1 MGDDRAVSR
10 PAGGPAGAEPAPEVL
25 IVTGLSGA
33 GRTTVARAL
42 EDIGWFVIDNLPPSV
57 LPRVVE
63 EFTDDAGTPRVSRLA
78 VVVDA
83 RGQGLFGSL
92 REEID
97 ALTRRQ
103 VRVGV
108 LFLEATDPVLVRRF
122 ESSRRPHPLQ
132 RSGRILDAL
141 RAERRLLGDVRAMA
155 ERVIDTSSLTAAEL
169 RRVIEVAF
177 GTEAEQLRVTILS
190 FGFKHGLPIDADMVV
205 DARFLPNPFWVPELS
220 AQDGRDVPVRDYVL
234 GQPGAADLID
244 LSVAMI
250 DLAEPGYLREGKRFT
265 TLAIGCTGGRHRS
278 VALASRIGEQLRDRG
293 MLVNVVHR
301 DVLKD

>member
-1 MGDDRAVSR
+1 MGPEQVAEVTS
-10 PAGGPAGAEPAPEVL
+10 GGPAGIEVL

-57 LPRVVE
+57 LPRVVDE
-63 EFTDDAGTPRVSRLA
+63 LTGAEGPLRVTRLA

-92 REEID
+92 RTEID
-97 ALTRRQ
+97 ALGRRGIE
-103 VRVGV
+103 VGLV
-108 LFLEATDPVLVRRF
+108 FLEASDPVLVRRF

-155 ERVIDTSSLTAAEL
+155 ERVIDTSSLTSAEL
-169 RRVIEVAF
+169 RRVIESAF
-177 GTEAEQLRVTILS
+177 GTGSEGLRVTVLS
-190 FGFKHGLPIDADMVV
+190 FGFKHGLPVDADIVL
-205 DARFLPNPFWVPELS
+205 DARFLPNPFWVPELAAS
-220 AQDGRDVPVRDYVL
+220 DGRDAPVRTYVL
-234 GQPGAADLID
+234 AQPGAGELVDRAVGL
-244 LSVAMI
+244 VE
-250 DLAEPGYLREGKRFT
+250 LAEPGYLREGKRFA
-265 TLAIGCTGGRHRS
+265 TLAVGCTGGRHRS
-278 VALASRIGEQLRDRG
+278 VALASVIAERLAGG
-293 MLVNVVHR
+293 GTAASVVHR